1 MFNISLQGVQGSL
14 MDGNHMTA
22 KQMELDWSV
31 RNYSGDKFCFPVYH
45 ILTKMQSSIYGG
57 REAPQP
63 AGLSFVPKKKNGE
76 GEEKG
81 EGGGGSSRS
90 ACYSGSA
97 PVNLLI
103 LVLAGVVNI
112 TVYFKV
118 ALNVNWKE
126 FKEGIEVLKRCFV
139 TPPGS

>member
-14 MDGNHMTA
+14 MDGNHLTA

-31 RNYSGDKFCFPVYH
+31 RNYSGYKFCFPVYH

-63 AGLSFVPKKKNGE
+63 AGLSFVQKKKTEREWRRGR
-76 GEEKG
+76 
-81 EGGGGSSRS
+81 GGGSSRS

-103 LVLAGVVNI
+103 LVFAGVVNI

-118 ALNVNWKE
+118 ALNVNWRE
-126 FKEGIEVLKRCFV
+126 LGRSLKKGLKC
-139 TPPGS
+139 